1 MDEAIRRLRRALAR
15 RVSGRGRRFTPEIR
29 RAIGSVGRRLRGEGV
44 RWREIGDAL
53 GLPTGT
59 VRRLCDGEAGF
70 ARVEVVE
77 TAAARTAVVV
87 VTPSGFRIE
96 GLDATAAATL
106 IRQLA

>member
-1 MDEAIRRLRRALAR
+1 MEDEIRKLRRALAR
-15 RVSGRGRRFTPEIR
+15 RVSGRGRRFAPELR
-29 RAIGSVGRRLRGEGV
+29 RAISSVGRRLRGEGA

-70 ARVEVVE
+70 GRIEVVE
-77 TAAARTAVVV
+77 TAAAPTGVVV
-87 VTPSGFRIE
+87 VMPSGFRIE
-96 GLDATAAATL
+96 GLDATTAATL